1 MQGENKFFVITG
13 AASGI
18 GRSLC
23 LALKEN
29 KGVSIFAIDKDA
41 IGLQQLGDLFST
53 NNQVRFYSE
62 TVDLSIQE
70 EVYGVASLI
79 LQKLENQELILIN
92 NAGANLIS
100 GLMKD
105 TPMEGF
111 DWIMRTNFW
120 SMVYLTEK
128 LLPYMIKQ
136 NRGTIVNVSSVFGLF
151 GVKTS
156 APYCTTKFAVRGYS
170 ESLRTELDN
179 TNIHLCCVHPGGIQT
194 AICANSKVLGEK
206 VNDLTKERVVTS
218 FNKQARTTP
227 EKAASLIMQAI
238 ENKQKRLLIG
248 SDAKLIDLIV
258 RIFPVNHQRIFQFIT
273 KVFFKNSLSNIEEY
287 YQ

>member
-1 MQGENKFFVITG
+1 MPIENTFFVVTG

-18 GRSLC
+18 GRALC
-23 LALKEN
+23 LSLKEK

-41 IGLQQLGDLFST
+41 TGLKHLEDLFSST
-53 NNQVRFYSE
+53 IQVRFYCE
-62 TVDLSIQE
+62 IVDLSVKE
-70 EVYGVASLI
+70 EVYRVASLI
-79 LQKLENQELILIN
+79 LQNLENQKLILIN

-136 NRGTIVNVSSVFGLF
+136 NQGSIVNISSVFGLF

-156 APYCTTKFAVRGYS
+156 TPYCTTKFAVRGYS
-170 ESLRTELDN
+170 ESLRTELDS
-179 TNIHLCCVHPGGIQT
+179 TDIHLCCVHPGGIQT

-206 VNDLTKERVVTS
+206 VNAQTKVRVVAS
-218 FNKQARTTP
+218 FNKQARTTA
-227 EKAASLIMQAI
+227 EQAASLILQALA
-238 ENKQKRLLIG
+238 NKKKRLLIG
-248 SDAKLIDLIV
+248 ADAKWIDLIV
-258 RIFPVNHQRIFQFIT
+258 RLFPVNHQRIFHFVT
-273 KVFFKNSLSNIEEY
+273 KVFFKNSLSNIEVY
-287 YQ
+287 YR